1 MIIPLIFEF
10 YKLKQMG
17 SIEYFASTRNYL
29 DISHIFFGFVN
40 IYCQQYWGI
49 MVFQSK
55 CVIIFEILLS
65 LGKTFE
71 LMKIIKEFSH
81 IVTMIQN
88 VIVNLNVFQLYY
100 FVQILFFAMTFSVVA
115 KHDYNEYR
123 MIGPFLGNCMYCMR
137 LSFGQ
142 IRVTVF
148 A

>member
-17 SIEYFASTRNYL
+17 SLEYFASTRNYL

-40 IYCQQYWGI
+40 IFFQQEVGI
-49 MVFQSK
+49 MVFSSK

-88 VIVNLNVFQLYY
+88 VIINLNVFQLYY
-100 FVQILFFAMTFSVVA
+100 FV
-115 KHDYNEYR
+115 
-123 MIGPFLGNCMYCMR
+123 
-137 LSFGQ
+137 
-142 IRVTVF
+142 
-148 A
+148 